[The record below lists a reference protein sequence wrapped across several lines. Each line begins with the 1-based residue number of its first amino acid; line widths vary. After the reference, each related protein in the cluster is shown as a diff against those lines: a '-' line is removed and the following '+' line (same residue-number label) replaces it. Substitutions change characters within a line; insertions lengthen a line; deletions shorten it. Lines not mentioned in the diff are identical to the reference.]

1 MLGVSVDS
9 FAANKKF
16 ADEIGV
22 KFPLLSD
29 LTRKASKEYGVLD
42 EDNQVARRTTFVVDG
57 DGVIQH
63 IDGGKAAMDPSGAHT
78 VCERISKKKS

>member
-1 MLGVSVDS
+1 VLGVSIDS
-9 FAANKKF
+9 FVANKKF

-29 LTRKASKEYGVLD
+29 MNHKASKAYGVLD
-42 EDNQVARRTTFVVDG
+42 EEAGIARRTTFVVDG

-63 IDGGKAAMDPSGAHT
+63 IEAGGPAMDPSGAHT
-78 VCERISKKKS
+78 VCERIKKKT

>member
-1 MLGVSVDS
+1 MDS
-9 FAANKKF
+9 LFANKKF

-29 LTRKASKEYGVLD
+29 MTRKVSKEYGILD
-42 EDNQVARRTTFVVDG
+42 EENQVARRTTFVVDG

-63 IDGGKAAMDPSGAHT
+63 IEAGGPAMDPSGAHT
-78 VCERISKKKS
+78 VCERIKKKS